1 MYMNEIIHIHGIGSE
16 MQGVG
21 RLADGRAAFVPGA
34 LPGETVEIRIR
45 KSKDRFV
52 EAELVRIIEAA
63 PERTAPACPLYGKC
77 GGCQTQH
84 MTYEAALQFKH
95 DRVRDALM
103 RIGGQTDPDVR
114 PTVAS
119 DPILHTR
126 NKAEY
131 DCGNDPATGKRALGV
146 HLGAS
151 HSVLPVDD
159 CMLQH
164 PLSIK
169 ALNAVRALNIERS
182 LSGVVTRVTRNDELM
197 LILTGPV
204 NALADETGLTAKLR
218 AALPEMVS
226 LHYCR
231 MNPRPNH
238 ALDGRCRLI
247 WGQNTVTDELC
258 GFDFEL
264 SPQSFFQVNPL
275 QAEKLYDLAIQEAQ
289 IRPDDLVLDAYC
301 GAGTITLCAAMRS
314 ERTIGVEIVAP
325 AIENANRNAAAN
337 GMTGRVKFVLGD
349 AAEEIP
355 QMVARGMRPDVV
367 IVDPPRKGVDQPLID
382 SLLRALPRRI
392 VYVSCNPAT
401 LARDVKLLTA
411 GGQYTLDHATPVDM
425 FPLSAHV
432 ECVASLTLAA
442 K

>member
-1 MYMNEIIHIHGIGSE
+1 MNETIRIHGTGSE

-21 RLADGRAAFVPGA
+21 RLSDGRAAFVPGA

-52 EAELVRIIEAA
+52 EAELMRIVDPS
-63 PERTAPACPLYGKC
+63 PERVQPECPLYGQC

-84 MTYEAALQFKH
+84 MTYEAALKH
-95 DRVRDALM
+95 KHARVRDALM
-103 RIGGQTDPDVR
+103 RIGGQADPDVR
-114 PTVAS
+114 PTIAA
-119 DPILHTR
+119 DPMLRTR

-131 DCGNDPATGKRALGV
+131 DCGIDPTSGQRALGV

-151 HSVLPVDD
+151 HSVLPVQD

-164 PLSIK
+164 PVSLR
-169 ALNAVRALNIERS
+169 ALEAVRALKIERS
-182 LSGVVTRVTRNDELM
+182 LSGVVTRVTRKGELM

-204 NALADETGLTAKLR
+204 NSLADETGLTTKLR
-218 AALPEMVS
+218 KALPEMVS

-231 MNPRPNH
+231 MNPRPTH

-247 WGQNTVTDELC
+247 WGQRTVADTLC
-258 GFDFEL
+258 GLSFEL

-275 QAEKLYDLAIQEAQ
+275 QAENLYNAAIEAAEIQ
-289 IRPDDLVLDAYC
+289 PTDLVLDAYC
-301 GAGTITLCAAMRS
+301 GAGTITLCAALRS
-314 ERTIGVEIVAP
+314 ARTVGVEIVAP
-325 AIENANRNAAAN
+325 AIENANRNAAIN
-337 GMTGRVKFVLGD
+337 GLTDRVKFVLGD
-349 AAEEIP
+349 AAEQIP

-367 IVDPPRKGVDQPLID
+367 IVDPPRKGVEPPLIH

-401 LARDVKLLTA
+401 LARDVKLLTET
-411 GGQYTLDHATPVDM
+411 GKYRLDYAIPVDM
-425 FPLSAHV
+425 FPLTPHV
-432 ECVASLTLAA
+432 ECVARLTRA
-442 K
+442 

>member
-1 MYMNEIIHIHGIGSE
+1 MNEIIRIHGIGSE

-21 RLADGRAAFVPGA
+21 RLADGRAAFVPGT

-45 KSKDRFV
+45 KSKDRFA
-52 EAELVRIIEAA
+52 EGELVRIIEPSAD
-63 PERTAPACPLYGKC
+63 RVKPACPLYGKC

-84 MTYEAALQFKH
+84 MTYEASLRFKH
-95 DRVRDALM
+95 DRVRDALE
-103 RIGGQTDPDVR
+103 RIGAQKNPDVR
-114 PTVAS
+114 PTVAA
-119 DPILHTR
+119 DPYLRTR

-131 DCGNDPATGKRALGV
+131 DCGIDPATGNRVLGV

-151 HSVLPVDD
+151 HSVLPVKD

-169 ALNAVRALNIERS
+169 ALDAVRALKIERS
-182 LSGVVTRVTRNDELM
+182 LSGAVTRVTRDDKLM

-204 NALADETGLTAKLR
+204 NALADEAGLTAQLR

-231 MNPRPNH
+231 LNPRPNH

-247 WGQNTVTDELC
+247 WGESTVTDELC

-275 QAEKLYDLAIQEAQ
+275 QAENLYDLAIAAAQ
-289 IRPDDLVLDAYC
+289 IRPNDLVLDAYC

-314 ERTIGVEIVAP
+314 DRTIGVEIVAP
-325 AIENANRNAAAN
+325 AIDNANRNAAAN

-355 QMVARGMRPDVV
+355 AMVARGMRPDVV
-367 IVDPPRKGVDQPLID
+367 IVDPPRKGVDQPLIA

-401 LARDVKLLTA
+401 LARDVKLLTED
-411 GGQYTLDHATPVDM
+411 GEYTLDNATPVDM
-425 FPLSAHV
+425 FPLSGHV
-432 ECVASLTLAA
+432 ECVASLSRTD

>member
-1 MYMNEIIHIHGIGSE
+1 MNETIHIHGIGSE

-52 EAELVRIIEAA
+52 EAELVRVIEPCAD
-63 PERTAPACPLYGKC
+63 RTAPACPLYGKC
-77 GGCQTQH
+77 GGCSTQH
-84 MTYEAALQFKH
+84 MTYEASLQHKH
-95 DRVRDALM
+95 TRVRDALI
-103 RIGGQTDPDVR
+103 RVGGQTDPDVR

-164 PLSIK
+164 TLSIK

-218 AALPEMVS
+218 AALP
-226 LHYCR
+226 LCR
-231 MNPRPNH
+231 RWS
-238 ALDGRCRLI
+238 AC
-247 WGQNTVTDELC
+247 TT
-258 GFDFEL
+258 
-264 SPQSFFQVNPL
+264 
-275 QAEKLYDLAIQEAQ
+275 
-289 IRPDDLVLDAYC
+289 
-301 GAGTITLCAAMRS
+301 AA
-314 ERTIGVEIVAP
+314 
-325 AIENANRNAAAN
+325 
-337 GMTGRVKFVLGD
+337 
-349 AAEEIP
+349 
-355 QMVARGMRPDVV
+355 
-367 IVDPPRKGVDQPLID
+367 
-382 SLLRALPRRI
+382 
-392 VYVSCNPAT
+392 
-401 LARDVKLLTA
+401 
-411 GGQYTLDHATPVDM
+411 
-425 FPLSAHV
+425 
-432 ECVASLTLAA
+432 
-442 K
+442 